1 MTDYAVVLTHRYAG
15 KEWTLVGNEYTGL
28 AWMSDSAKP
37 SKATLDGLW
46 ASVQQEIAD
55 EATAKATA
63 REALLTRLG
72 ITAEEAQLLLGGI

>member
-1 MTDYAVVLTHRYAG
+1 MTDYATVLSRHYVGTS
-15 KEWTLVGNEYTGL
+15 WTLNGDDYEGL
-28 AWMSDSAKP
+28 IWLSDGAKP

-55 EATAKATA
+55 EATAKAAA

-72 ITAEEAQLLLGGI
+72 ITAEEAQLLLG

>member
-1 MTDYAVVLTHRYAG
+1 MIDYTAILFRRYAG
-15 KEWTLVGNEYTGL
+15 KEWTLNGDEYTGL
-28 AWMSDSAKP
+28 TWLSDTAKP

-55 EATAKATA
+55 EVTNKASA

-72 ITAEEAQLLLGGI
+72 ITAEEAQLLLGA